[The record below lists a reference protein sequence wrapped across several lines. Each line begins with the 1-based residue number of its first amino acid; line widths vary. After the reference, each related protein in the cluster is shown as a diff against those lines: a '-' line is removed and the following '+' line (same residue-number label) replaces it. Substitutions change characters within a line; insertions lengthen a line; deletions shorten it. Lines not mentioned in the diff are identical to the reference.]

1 MNLSPDFLK
10 FIAERSRD
18 PMLEFS
24 DQGILRQAN
33 RAAQRLFGWSE
44 GERVFLHDLQ
54 LYISDQEVLTWEYLQ
69 QQKKPSILPIV
80 VSYTLRAKKMLF
92 FRLSVELST
101 YRTSSS
107 YFLVLTP
114 IPNKGV
120 DFADYQLAEEKFYK
134 AFHLSPDAI
143 SITRLSD
150 GLFLEVNE
158 GFVHISGYRREELI
172 GETSIGMSFWPDS
185 VARDQLVAQLQSQ
198 GEGFMEVQFQVKNGD
213 LIDGQ
218 INARVIDIYGEPC
231 LISVVRDLREQKAIE
246 RALQKSEK
254 RLQVINR
261 ATNDAVW
268 DWDLET
274 DRLEWN
280 EGIHAIFGYNQEEI
294 EPYISWWEQKIH
306 EEDRQRVVERIH
318 RFVQQAQD
326 RWFDKYRMARK
337 DGSYAYVYDKG
348 HIITNEQGKPVRMVG
363 GIVDITDRV
372 LAEESLMIRNRQIAE
387 YSFFNSHKVRGPVSR
402 LLGLVNLVQFDETSE
417 EDRGKWLEEIK
428 IAAEEIDEMIREIT
442 KIFY

>member
-1 MNLSPDFLK
+1 
-10 FIAERSRD
+10 
-18 PMLEFS
+18 
-24 DQGILRQAN
+24 
-33 RAAQRLFGWSE
+33 
-44 GERVFLHDLQ
+44 
-54 LYISDQEVLTWEYLQ
+54 
-69 QQKKPSILPIV
+69 
-80 VSYTLRAKKMLF
+80 MLF